1 MFKAMIA
8 FVCLLVLGMVGL
20 VMHKEMNRTPRE
32 ARPAVDEVQDVV
44 TISHGERVEVERH
57 IASKGLTLVEFYADF

>member
-1 MFKAMIA
+1 MLKAMIG

-20 VMHKEMNRTPRE
+20 VVHKERNRAPRE

-57 IASKGLTLVEFYADF
+57 IASKGLTLVEFYGEF